1 MTALL
6 TLPRL
11 GETME
16 SGRVVTW
23 LKQPGEMFRRGGT
36 IVEIESDKTVVELPA
51 LADGTLVEVLASAGA
66 DVAVGAPLC
75 RYETAGDAP
84 PDDDMPEETPA
95 AVAVAATMP
104 APAAPAPFSRPD
116 TGRPRATPL
125 ARRLAA
131 REGIDLAALDGSGR
145 LGRIEARDVHA
156 AITGPASDALAVRRW
171 PAISAQRRTAVLLH
185 GFGGDAQTWAALAA
199 HLARQGFAVSAPDLP
214 GHGATTLAADTLD
227 ALAHPLAPLLA
238 GDAPVELVG
247 HSLGAAVATL
257 LARAYPERVARLTLI
272 APVGIGDAIDAD
284 FVHGLAAVR
293 GAGGLA
299 HVLRRLSPH
308 PQTLSPEQLA
318 AMAERLAVGRLA
330 ALAEATAGGGRQ
342 QIDIL
347 PALAALPMPVRVVWG
362 VADAI
367 IPWTQ
372 VRSLPPRTA
381 IHLIAGA
388 GHMPQ
393 SDAPQH
399 IAALFDG

>member
-23 LKQPGEMFRRGGT
+23 LKQPGEMFRRGET

-51 LADGTLVEVLASAGA
+51 LADGTLVEVLAPVGE

-75 RYETAGDAP
+75 RYETTGAAP
-84 PDDDMPEETPA
+84 PDDDMPKGMSAA
-95 AVAVAATMP
+95 AVAETIP
-104 APAAPAPFSRPD
+104 APAAPATSPRPD

-131 REGIDLAALDGSGR
+131 REGIGLAALEGSGR
-145 LGRIEARDVHA
+145 RGRIEARDVHA
-156 AITGPASDALAVRRW
+156 AITGSAPDALAVRRW
-171 PAISAQRRTAVLLH
+171 PAIGAQRRAVVLLH
-185 GFGGDAQTWAALAA
+185 GFGGDAQTWAVLAT

-214 GHGATTLAADTLD
+214 SHGATTLAADTLD

-247 HSLGAAVATL
+247 HSLGGAVATL
-257 LARAYPERVARLTLI
+257 LARLHPERVARLTLI

-308 PQTLSPEQLA
+308 PLTLSPEQLT
-318 AMAERLAVGRLA
+318 AMAERLAAGHLA

-347 PALAALPMPVRVVWG
+347 SVLAALPMPVRVVWG
-362 VADAI
+362 TADAI
-367 IPWTQ
+367 IPWAQ
-372 VRSLPPRTA
+372 VRNLPPRIA

-393 SDAPQH
+393 WDAPQH